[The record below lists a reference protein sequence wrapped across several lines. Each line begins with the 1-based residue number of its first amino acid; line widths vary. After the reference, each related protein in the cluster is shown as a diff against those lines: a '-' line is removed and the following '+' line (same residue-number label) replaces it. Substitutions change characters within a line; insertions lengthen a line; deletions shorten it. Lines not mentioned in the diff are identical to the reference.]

1 MVGERTVG
9 VEVHY
14 ETSGDKQVTYN
25 KVTVLTSVLFALAAS
40 GAANAQVAGSGTM
53 GVTATVQGSILLTFV
68 TDPSGLAVTG
78 TATSAASLPF
88 GNVQM
93 FGGTVP
99 ANVTKT
105 VNGLLSFDLVTP
117 FDVRVDLANSASAT
131 YILTAVLA
139 TADPVNVW
147 TLAASNLSASGTPT
161 NLNATGAYATPTS
174 YSLKLHIPASAPAGL
189 ITNSIGFT
197 ATAN

>member
-1 MVGERTVG
+1 MR
-9 VEVHY
+9 
-14 ETSGDKQVTYN
+14 N
-25 KVTVLTSVLFALAAS
+25 KIIIASVLSAFALT
-40 GAANAQVAGSGTM
+40 GIANAQAGSGAI
-53 GVTATVQGSILLTFV
+53 GITATVQGSILLTFV
-68 TDPSGLAVTG
+68 TDTSGLAVTG
-78 TATSAASLPF
+78 STTSSASLPI
-88 GNVQM
+88 GSVQM

-99 ANVTKT
+99 TNVTKT

-139 TADPVNVW
+139 TPDPINTW
-147 TLAASNLSASGTPT
+147 TLASSNISASGTPT

-174 YSLKLHIPASAPAGL
+174 YSLKLHVPALAPGGL
-189 ITNSIGFT
+189 ITNSIAFT